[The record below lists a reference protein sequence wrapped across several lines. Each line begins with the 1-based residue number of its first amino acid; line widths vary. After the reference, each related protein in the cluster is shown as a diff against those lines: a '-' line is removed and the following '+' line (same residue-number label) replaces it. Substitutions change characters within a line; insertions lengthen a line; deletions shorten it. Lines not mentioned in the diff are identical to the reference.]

1 MEARRMITPSIFRLV
16 YRNIRVNVDP
26 GNMIILIG
34 IPALYLVFFGLG
46 VQSMMST
53 FSPENGGYLAFLT
66 PGIMGF
72 QAVTAGLVGGSMLWA
87 DRRYGML
94 AQLLVG
100 PFSRLQYL
108 FGIIIT
114 STVFG
119 IAGAAVMLLGAYLL
133 IGSLQV
139 TMTGIIV
146 VFSIIGVGSILFG
159 SLMLLISAYVRSNN
173 AYTGIQVLIVFVVN
187 FASTVF
193 YPLGNNLPLGMRMLF
208 MMNPLTY
215 VVNLARDAF
224 VGLVPVAD
232 LYQIPLLC
240 IETIVMIAL
249 ATRAYIRS
257 EVSFE

>member
-1 MEARRMITPSIFRLV
+1 LITPGILRLV

-46 VQSMMST
+46 VQSMMPS
-53 FSPENGGYLAFLT
+53 FSSEGGRYLAFLT

-87 DRRYGML
+87 DRRFGML

-108 FGIIIT
+108 FGIILT
-114 STVFG
+114 SMVFG
-119 IAGAAVMLLGAYLL
+119 LVGTAVMLLGSYLL
-133 IGSLQV
+133 IGSLSI
-139 TMTGIIV
+139 TIYSSLIMFCIV
-146 VFSIIGVGSILFG
+146 SVGSILFG
-159 SLMLLISAYVRSNN
+159 SLMLLISAFVRSNN
-173 AYTGIQVLIVFVVN
+173 TYTGIQVLIVFVVN

-193 YPLGNNLPLGMRMLF
+193 YPLTSNLPVGMRLLF
-208 MMNPLTY
+208 MINPLTY
-215 VVNLARDAF
+215 VVNLTRDVF
-224 VGLVPVAD
+224 LGEVPGSD
-232 LYQIPLLC
+232 IYLFPLLI
-240 IETIVMIAL
+240 IETIVMIGL
-249 ATRAYIRS
+249 ATQAYIRS

>member
-1 MEARRMITPSIFRLV
+1 MITPDILRLV

-46 VQSMMST
+46 VQSMMPS
-53 FSPENGGYLAFLT
+53 FSSEGRGYLAFLT

-87 DRRYGML
+87 DRRFGML

-108 FGIIIT
+108 FGIILT
-114 STVFG
+114 SMVFG
-119 IAGAAVMLLGAYLL
+119 LAGAAVMLLGSYLL
-133 IGSLQV
+133 IGSLSI
-139 TMTGIIV
+139 TIYSTLIM
-146 VFSIIGVGSILFG
+146 FSIVAVGSILFG
-159 SLMLLISAYVRSNN
+159 SLMLLISAFVRSNN
-173 AYTGIQVLIVFVVN
+173 TYTGIQVLIVFVVN

-193 YPLGNNLPLGMRMLF
+193 YPFSSSLPLGMRILF
-208 MMNPLTY
+208 MINPLTY
-215 VVNLARDAF
+215 VVNLTRDAF
-224 VGLVPVAD
+224 LGTITNVD
-232 LYQIPLLC
+232 LYQFPLLLF
-240 IETIVMIAL
+240 ETVVMIGL

>member
-1 MEARRMITPSIFRLV
+1 MIMPPIFRLV

-46 VQSMMST
+46 VQSMMSS
-53 FSPENGGYLAFLT
+53 FNSNQGGYLAFLT

-108 FGIIIT
+108 FGIILT
-114 STVFG
+114 SMIFG
-119 IAGAAVMLLGAYLL
+119 LAGAAIMLLGAYLM
-133 IGSLQV
+133 IGSLPITV
-139 TMTGIIV
+139 YAAIIM
-146 VFSIIGVGSILFG
+146 FSIVALGSILFG

-173 AYTGIQVLIVFVVN
+173 TYTGIQVLIVFVVN

-193 YPLGNNLPLGMRMLF
+193 YPLTNNLPLGMRILF
-208 MMNPLTY
+208 WANPLTY
-215 VVNLARDAF
+215 VVNLTRDSFLGA
-224 VGLVPVAD
+224 LPQID
-232 LYQIPLLC
+232 LYQFPILLV
-240 IETIVMIAL
+240 ETIALIAL